1 MALNLNERVKVLDA
15 VALTDVAVTGGTIY
29 INGADSINKYKVQ
42 GLPQYIGTSD
52 GIPGFY
58 NITSTA
64 GVSTFTGDT
73 TYSGVI
79 QQVLSG
85 KTYTFPFSYT
95 TPTLAPGALAFYT
108 ALAAAIQPGID
119 GGAIFGTLSPQA
131 TGLEFTGTAAAPVIA
146 FASSNLT
153 STQTPKTLTVTGFDN
168 AGIGVSR
175 AITCAAGHGL
185 TIGQV
190 YNVTIAGL
198 TGTSAGP
205 ASINGRTFPCIPT
218 SSTLIS
224 VIGTS
229 NTGAVT
235 ITTATFTV
243 NNDAVQTFYA
253 EAGRMTGYD
262 PTKSYVGILVAQVSE
277 ADVESGVVIPQLL
290 LVNADPAVNATI
302 AVLGGYFA
310 AINAGLA

>member
-1 MALNLNERVKVLDA
+1 MALNLNERVRVLNA
-15 VALTDVAVTGGTIY
+15 VALTDITALNGTVY
-29 INGADSINKYKVQ
+29 INGAGSINKYKVQ

-52 GIPGFY
+52 GVPGFY
-58 NITSTA
+58 TITSTA
-64 GVSTFTGDT
+64 AIAAAT

-85 KTYTFPFSYT
+85 ETYTFPFSYT
-95 TPTLAPGALAFYT
+95 TGVSAPAALAFYT
-108 ALAAAIQPGID
+108 ALAAVIQPGID
-119 GGAIFGTLSPQA
+119 GGAVFGTLNPTSG
-131 TGLEFTGTAAAPVIA
+131 GLEFTGTAAAPAIA

-153 STQTPKTLTVTGFDN
+153 STQTPKTLVVTGFDN

-190 YNVTIAGL
+190 YNVTMSGLAG
-198 TGTSAGP
+198 AGAP
-205 ASINGRTFPCIPT
+205 SLNGRTFPCIPT

-229 NTGAVT
+229 ATGAVT
-235 ITTATFTV
+235 FASAVITV
-243 NNDAVQTFYA
+243 NNDAVQTFYS
-253 EAGRMTGYD
+253 EAGRMTGYN
-262 PTKSYVGILVAQVSE
+262 PANSYVGIQVSQVSD
-277 ADVESGVVIPQLL
+277 ADVESGVVIPEVL
-290 LVNADPAVNATI
+290 LVNADPAVNATV

>member
-1 MALNLNERVKVLDA
+1 MALNLNQRVFVLDA
-15 VALTDVAVTGGTIY
+15 VALADVSAVGGTVY
-29 INGADSINKYKVQ
+29 IKGADSINKYKVQ
-42 GLPQYIGTSD
+42 GLPQYIGTTD

-64 GVSTFTGDT
+64 GVAVISPDT

-95 TPTLAPGALAFYT
+95 TPTTAPGALAFYT

-153 STQTPKTLTVTGFDN
+153 STQTPKTITVTGLDN

-175 AITCAAGHGL
+175 AITAAGHGL
-185 TIGQV
+185 TVGEI
-190 YNVTIAGL
+190 YNVTIEGL
-198 TGTSAGP
+198 TGTGAGP
-205 ASINGRTFPCIPT
+205 ASLNGRTFPCIPT
-218 SSTLIS
+218 SASLIS

-229 NTGAVT
+229 ATGPVT
-235 ITTATFTV
+235 VTSATFTI
-243 NNDAVQTFYA
+243 NNDAVQTYYA
-253 EAGRMTGYD
+253 EAGRMTGYN
-262 PTKSYVGILVAQVSE
+262 PAYSYVGIQVSQVSE
-277 ADVESGVVIPQLL
+277 ADVESGVVIPELI
-290 LVNADPAVNATI
+290 LVNADPAVNATV